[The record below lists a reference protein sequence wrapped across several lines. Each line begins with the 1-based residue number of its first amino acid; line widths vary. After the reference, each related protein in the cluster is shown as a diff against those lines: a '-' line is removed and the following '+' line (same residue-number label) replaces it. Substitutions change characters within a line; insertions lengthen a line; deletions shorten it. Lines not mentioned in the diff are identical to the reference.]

1 MALILVLKVIID
13 IWNLTCPGILNSD
26 LSYWK
31 KVQQVYMQ
39 LQEYL
44 DIFLLFTGS
53 RKLLENV
60 QMHKCEKP

>member
-1 MALILVLKVIID
+1 MALILGLKVIID

-26 LSYWK
+26 LSCWK
-31 KVQQVYMQ
+31 KIQQVYMQ

-44 DIFLLFTGS
+44 NIFLLFTGT

-60 QMHKCEKP
+60 QIHKYEKP

>member
-1 MALILVLKVIID
+1 MALILGLKVIID

-26 LSYWK
+26 LSCWK

-44 DIFLLFTGS
+44 DIFSPLHWLKEVAGKCTDA
-53 RKLLENV
+53 
-60 QMHKCEKP
+60 QM

>member
-1 MALILVLKVIID
+1 MALILGLKVIID
-13 IWNLTCPGILNSD
+13 IWNLTYPGILNSD

-60 QMHKCEKP
+60 QMYKCEKP